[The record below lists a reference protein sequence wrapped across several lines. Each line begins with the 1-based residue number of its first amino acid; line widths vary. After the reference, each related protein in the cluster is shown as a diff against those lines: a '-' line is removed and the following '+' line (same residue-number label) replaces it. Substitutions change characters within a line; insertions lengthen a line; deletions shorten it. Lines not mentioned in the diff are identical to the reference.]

1 MSSLNQQRKQE
12 VGEKPRESCVTEAKW
27 SVQGLLGPSV
37 ANYAA
42 LCFKV
47 CVLVILQI
55 KQKKFALS
63 LRESYSSFILVD
75 LIRLQLVRSWLLA
88 NYHRLGEWN
97 QSYYK
102 HSLHL

>member
-1 MSSLNQQRKQE
+1 MERTKVRRQKNLGRTPCHLWTSRGNE

-27 SVQGLLGPSV
+27 SVQGLLEPSV

-47 CVLVILQI
+47 CVLVILQM

-63 LRESYSSFILVD
+63 LRESYSSFILVE
-75 LIRLQLVRSWLLA
+75 LIRL
-88 NYHRLGEWN
+88 N
-97 QSYYK
+97 
-102 HSLHL
+102 

>member
-47 CVLVILQI
+47 VC
-55 KQKKFALS
+55 
-63 LRESYSSFILVD
+63 E
-75 LIRLQLVRSWLLA
+75 
-88 NYHRLGEWN
+88 
-97 QSYYK
+97 
-102 HSLHL
+102 